1 MSESAEDEEWR
12 GLFERLHEEPQL
24 PGGAENMFEDPSAR
38 GRVGL
43 LITKAVLGDQLYQL
57 YRLYCGDPPLPR

>member
-43 LITKAVLGDQLYQL
+43 LITKAVLGNEFYQL
-57 YRLYCGDPPLPR
+57 YRVYCGDRMPPV